1 MVAANRTLAWSAA
14 ASRFLLCDL
23 GSKPGLR
30 FTHHLLM
37 LHLFSARA
45 GVLGPQFDGI
55 LMSGKPQNKSNFRG
69 KGKGKKK

>member
-1 MVAANRTLAWSAA
+1 
-14 ASRFLLCDL
+14 
-23 GSKPGLR
+23 
-30 FTHHLLM
+30 M